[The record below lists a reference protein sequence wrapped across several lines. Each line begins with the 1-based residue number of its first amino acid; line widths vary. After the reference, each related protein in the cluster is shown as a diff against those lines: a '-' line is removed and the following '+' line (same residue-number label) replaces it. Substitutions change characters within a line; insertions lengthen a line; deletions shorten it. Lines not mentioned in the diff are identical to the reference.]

1 MYYYKTPT
9 ALIFIGISIAFQI
22 SFAFI
27 SWTLLEKY
35 INGVNL
41 DSENSLNS
49 SQTPSLFRK
58 NFDYFSSP
66 NTPNSPSSVSPSSS
80 VAAIASSSAN
90 SFMQSPIVRRS
101 SSILNSLNF
110 SDSTVFSSR
119 KKVPDNFPLASNS
132 TASKQ
137 NDQILTISKPDDGH
151 VVPELIHPFDEDED
165 QDYEKSDFQ
174 SIINDSRL
182 TPIIIPETPPSNKL
196 KSSNPQ
202 KNQPSTSHE
211 VLATPIL
218 KSTSDDNSAI
228 STSTTP
234 KRKLHNRNYIVK

>member
-35 INGVNL
+35 ISGVNL
-41 DSENSLNS
+41 DSENNLNS
-49 SQTPSLFRK
+49 SQTQSLFRK

-66 NTPNSPSSVSPSSS
+66 NTPTSPSSVSSSSS
-80 VAAIASSSAN
+80 VSAMASSSAN

-110 SDSTVFSSR
+110 SDSTVFSS
-119 KKVPDNFPLASNS
+119 KKKAQDNFPLASNY
-132 TASKQ
+132 TASDQK
-137 NDQILTISKPDDGH
+137 DQILTRSKPEDGH
-151 VVPELIHPFDEDED
+151 VVPELIHSSDEDH
-165 QDYEKSDFQ
+165 DYEENNFQ

-182 TPIIIPETPPSNKL
+182 TPIIIPETPSNTKQ
-196 KSSNPQ
+196 KSSKPQ
-202 KNQPSTSHE
+202 KNRPSTSHE
-211 VLATPIL
+211 AISTPIL
-218 KSTSDDNSAI
+218 KSTSVDNSAV

-234 KRKLHNRNYIVK
+234 KRKLHNRNYIIK